1 MDSFQITV
9 LAIAVIILIL
19 IFTAIGIL
27 TKNSLS
33 DKAYPPKT
41 TTCPDYWNVDADG
54 NCIIPPTSA
63 TLNAGSVYNGDII
76 NLTNDPNAGDGK
88 IYTPGYISE
97 GGKINYN
104 DEAWGSMNK
113 SSICAKRDW
122 TNKLNIAWDGVSN
135 YNSCE

>member
-33 DKAYPPKT
+33 YKAYPPKT
-41 TTCPDYWNVDADG
+41 TTCPDFWSVDADG
-54 NCIIPPTSA
+54 NCVIPPTSA
-63 TLNAGSVYNGDII
+63 TLNAGSVYSGTTI
-76 NLTNDPNAGDGK
+76 NLTNEKTDTSK
-88 IYTPGYISE
+88 IYTPGYISN
-97 GGKINYN
+97 GNKINYN